1 MPLFRDLSR
10 REFLRRSAAGAA
22 GLGYFLNGEWVP
34 LEAATGSPRPA
45 SPSDRVNVAFIGFGI
60 RGNILLESA
69 RKTGLVNL
77 VVASDCYQGH
87 LDRAKERT
95 AGQIETNFA
104 HYKRVLDRK
113 DVDAVIVATPDHWHL
128 PMVLDAL
135 AASKDVYIEKPMTYT
150 VEEGPQIIEAVK
162 RYNRVLQV
170 GSQGRSSALQKKAR
184 EIVQSGQ
191 LGKVTKVIASYN
203 RNSSTGAWNYPIPPD
218 LKNGV
223 NFNWEEWLGRAP
235 KHDYDPERVFR
246 YRKYWDYS
254 GGISTDLFVH
264 LITSIHFI
272 LDATMPSSV
281 YAGGGILYRKD
292 GREVPDTLDA
302 VFEYPEGFQVNMGST
317 FNNASSG
324 GQGMQFLG
332 TEGTLELTGESMTV
346 AAEVHREGYSYSIDS
361 WPKKLQEEFMNMD
374 DHREE
379 ADLSARPT
387 KTLDMGSS
395 YREQGLDSVVLHMT
409 EFFQCVRSRKECS
422 ENAVVGHHAA
432 AAGHMVNLSY
442 RSGKKMF
449 WDAVTDTLKS

>member
-45 SPSDRVNVAFIGFGI
+45 SPADRVNVAFIGFGI
-60 RGNILLESA
+60 RGNILLEAA
-69 RKTGLVNL
+69 RKTGLANL
-77 VVASDCYQGH
+77 VLACDCYQGH

-95 AGQIETNFA
+95 GGQIETNFA
-104 HYKRVLDRK
+104 QYKKVLDRK

-128 PMVLDAL
+128 PIVLDAL
-135 AASKDVYIEKPMTYT
+135 AAGKDVYIEKPMTHT
-150 VEEGPQIIEAVK
+150 VEEGPPIIEAVK

-170 GSQGRSSALQKKAR
+170 GSQGRSSALQQKAR
-184 EIVQSGQ
+184 EIVQSGK

-235 KHDYDPERVFR
+235 KHDFDAERVFR

-332 TEGTLELTGESMTV
+332 TEGTLELVGDGMTV
-346 AAEVHREGYSYSIDS
+346 ASEIHREGYSYSIDS

-379 ADLSARPT
+379 SDLSARPT
-387 KTLDMGSS
+387 KTLDMGST

-409 EFFQCVRSRKECS
+409 EFFQCARSRNPCS
-422 ENAVVGHHAA
+422 EDAVVGHHAA

-442 RSGKKMF
+442 RSGKKLF
-449 WDAVTDTLKS
+449 WDAASDTLKS